1 MEITPTR
8 RNYKSKNKSFKPTQS
23 TPKVNKGPKSRM
35 NFKKTLIEDSISQ
48 KTTKFSALLNNPMP
62 LKKET
67 PPFLSASVLEGRVP
81 YLFKSF
87 LTKLYK
93 VKNDKDISLN
103 GGGEQTDATTK
114 ICISTI
120 DSLKNIIKDI
130 NAESTFLI
138 VDECHKIGTEKR
150 GDMLTNNWHATLG
163 LSATPERDYDDNFY
177 IIIKKILGDIIF
189 DYDYIDAREDEVI
202 VNFKLL
208 YGYAALLPEEEQKYK
223 KFTKSIQR
231 RAATI
236 GGNNMDDYPLKMLI
250 FNRARL
256 IKNSKNRIP
265 YGVELIQKYK
275 RDSWIVFTEN
285 KKQAKDFNDIIRNKG
300 FKSGIYNTD
309 LNDDERQENLENFK
323 AGKLNVLV
331 SCTAL
336 DEGFDMPEAD
346 GAMILSASSSK
357 RQRIQRM
364 GRVLRI
370 TANKENALIVT
381 VYSSKTEYEK
391 LREESNRY
399 KLEGVPIKWQQM
411 TL

>member
-1 MEITPTR
+1 MKLREWQEKAFPLWWAKKRGIV
-8 RNYKSKNKSFKPTQS
+8 
-23 TPKVNKGPKSRM
+23 KVVTGGG
-35 NFKKTLIEDSISQ
+35 KTVFAIHCLTKYLEEEKDNSIFIVVPSIALLDQWYEALQ
-48 KTTKFSALLNNPMP
+48 KTF
-62 LKKET
+62 
-67 PPFLSASVLEGRVP
+67 G
-81 YLFKSF
+81 
-87 LTKLYK
+87 
-93 VKNDKDISLN
+93 DKDISLN
-103 GGGEQTDATTK
+103 GGGEHLEEISKVT
-114 ICISTI
+114 ISTI
-120 DSLKNIIKDI
+120 DSVKNIIHKF
-130 NAESTFLI
+130 NASNTLLI

-150 GDMLTNNWHATLG
+150 GETLTNNWNATLG

-189 DYDYIDAREDEVI
+189 DYNYIDAREDEVI

-208 YGYAALLPEEEQKYK
+208 YAYAAMTEDEEEKYK

-236 GGNNMDDYPLKMLI
+236 GGNNMNDYPLKMLI
-250 FNRARL
+250 FNRARMV
-256 IKNSKNRIP
+256 KNSKNRIP
-265 YGVELIQKYK
+265 FGVELLQKHK

-285 KKQAKDFNDIIRNKG
+285 KKQAKEFNKIINKKG
-300 FKSGIYNTD
+300 YKSAIYNTD
-309 LNDDERQENLENFK
+309 LDNAEREENLNNFK
-323 AGKLNVLV
+323 SGNLNVLV

-381 VYSSKTEYEK
+381 VYSSKTEFDK

-399 KLEGVPIKWQQM
+399 KLYGVPVKWQQM
-411 TL
+411 K

>member
-1 MEITPTR
+1 LKLRDWQENAFPLWWEKKRGIIKVVTGGGKTVFAIHCLTKYLEE
-8 RNYKSKNKSFKPTQS
+8 NQS
-23 TPKVNKGPKSRM
+23 NSI
-35 NFKKTLIEDSISQ
+35 LIVVPSI
-48 KTTKFSALLNNPMP
+48 ALLDQWYEG
-62 LKKET
+62 LSQSFSSKEI
-67 PPFLSASVLEGRVP
+67 A
-81 YLFKSF
+81 
-87 LTKLYK
+87 
-93 VKNDKDISLN
+93 LN
-103 GGGEQTDATTK
+103 GGGEQIEDISK
-114 ICISTI
+114 ICITTI
-120 DSLKNIIKDI
+120 DSLKNLIDKVDPE
-130 NAESTFLI
+130 NTLLI

-150 GDMLTNNWHATLG
+150 GEMLTNNWHATLG

-208 YGYAALLPEEEQKYK
+208 YAYAAMTKDEEDKYK

-236 GGNNMDDYPLKMLI
+236 GGNNMNDYPLKMLI
-250 FNRARL
+250 FNRARMV
-256 IKNSKNRIP
+256 KNSKNRIP
-265 YGVELIQKYK
+265 FGVELLQKHK
-275 RDSWIVFTEN
+275 RESWIVFTEN
-285 KKQAKDFNDIIRNKG
+285 KKQAKEFNTIINTKG
-300 FKSGIYNTD
+300 YKSAIYNTD
-309 LNDDERQENLENFK
+309 LDNAAREENLNNFK
-323 AGKLNVLV
+323 NGNLNVLV

-381 VYSSKTEYEK
+381 VYSSNTEYVK
-391 LREESNRY
+391 LKEESNRY
-399 KLEGVPIKWQQM
+399 QLENVPIKWQRM
-411 TL
+411 K

>member
-1 MEITPTR
+1 MKLRQWQEKAFPLWWAKKRGIVKVVTGGGKTVFAIHCLTK
-8 RNYKSKNKSFKPTQS
+8 YLEKEKN
-23 TPKVNKGPKSRM
+23 N
-35 NFKKTLIEDSISQ
+35 SIFIVVPSIALLDQWYEGLQ
-48 KTTKFSALLNNPMP
+48 KTF
-62 LKKET
+62 
-67 PPFLSASVLEGRVP
+67 G
-81 YLFKSF
+81 
-87 LTKLYK
+87 
-93 VKNDKDISLN
+93 DKDISLN
-103 GGGEQTDATTK
+103 GGGEHLENISK
-114 ICISTI
+114 ITISTI
-120 DSLKNIIKDI
+120 DSVKNIIHKFDAS
-130 NAESTFLI
+130 NTLLI

-150 GDMLTNNWHATLG
+150 GETLTNNWHATLG

-208 YGYAALLPEEEQKYK
+208 YAYAAMTEDEEEKYK

-236 GGNNMDDYPLKMLI
+236 GGNNMNDYPLKMLI
-250 FNRARL
+250 FNRARMV
-256 IKNSKNRIP
+256 KNSKNRIP
-265 YGVELIQKYK
+265 FGVELLQKHK

-285 KKQAKDFNDIIRNKG
+285 KKQAKEFNKIINKKG
-300 FKSGIYNTD
+300 YKSAIYNTD
-309 LNDDERQENLENFK
+309 LDNAEREENLNNFK
-323 AGKLNVLV
+323 SGNLNVLV

-370 TANKENALIVT
+370 TANKQNALIVT
-381 VYSSKTEYEK
+381 VYSSKTEFDK

-399 KLEGVPIKWQQM
+399 KLEGVPVKWQQM
-411 TL
+411 R

>member
-1 MEITPTR
+1 MKLREWQAKAFPLWW
-8 RNYKSKNKSFKPTQS
+8 SKKRGIVKVVTGGGKTVFAIHCLTKYLEENK
-23 TPKVNKGPKSRM
+23 
-35 NFKKTLIEDSISQ
+35 DHSIFIVVPSI
-48 KTTKFSALLNNPMP
+48 ALLDQWYEGLQKDFNE
-62 LKKET
+62 KEI
-67 PPFLSASVLEGRVP
+67 A
-81 YLFKSF
+81 
-87 LTKLYK
+87 
-93 VKNDKDISLN
+93 LN
-103 GGGEQTDATTK
+103 GGGEHLEH
-114 ICISTI
+114 ISRINISTI
-120 DSLKNIIKDI
+120 DSVKNIIEQF
-130 NAESTFLI
+130 NASKTLLI

-150 GDMLTNNWHATLG
+150 GEVLTNNWHATLG

-177 IIIKKILGDIIF
+177 IIIRKILGDIIF

-208 YGYAALLPEEEQKYK
+208 YAYAAMTPDEEEKYK

-236 GGNNMDDYPLKMLI
+236 GGNDMNDYPLKMLI
-250 FNRARL
+250 FNRARMV
-256 IKNSKNRIP
+256 KNSKNRIP
-265 YGVELIQKYK
+265 FGIELLQKHK

-285 KKQAKDFNDIIRNKG
+285 KKQAKEFNKIINTKG
-300 FKSGIYNTD
+300 YKSAIYNTD
-309 LNDDERQENLENFK
+309 LDNAEREENLNNFK
-323 AGKLNVLV
+323 NGNLNVLV

-370 TANKENALIVT
+370 TANKQNALIVT
-381 VYSSKTEYEK
+381 VYSSKTEFDK

-411 TL
+411 KQV

>member
-1 MEITPTR
+1 MKLREWQEKAFPKWWAKKQGIVKVVTGGGKTFFAIFCLKKYLEKDPT
-8 RNYKSKNKSFKPTQS
+8 
-23 TPKVNKGPKSRM
+23 
-35 NFKKTLIEDSISQ
+35 KKILIIVPSI
-48 KTTKFSALLNNPMP
+48 ALLDQWY
-62 LKKET
+62 ES
-67 PPFLSASVLEGRVP
+67 LSQ
-81 YLFKSF
+81 SF
-87 LTKLYK
+87 SD
-93 VKNDKDISLN
+93 NDIGLN
-103 GGGEQTDATTK
+103 GGGEQSSSSTK

-120 DSLKNIIKDI
+120 DSLKNIINDI
-130 NAESTFLI
+130 NVKETFLI

-150 GDMLTNNWHATLG
+150 GDMLAGKWHATLG

-285 KKQAKDFNDIIRNKG
+285 KKQAKDFNKIINTKG

-309 LNDDERQENLENFK
+309 LKDDERQENLDNFK

-381 VYSSKTEYEK
+381 VYSSKTEYDK

-399 KLEGVPIKWQQM
+399 KLEGVPVKWQQM
-411 TL
+411 SL

>member
-1 MEITPTR
+1 MKLRQWQENAFPLWWAKKRGIV
-8 RNYKSKNKSFKPTQS
+8 
-23 TPKVNKGPKSRM
+23 KVVTGGG
-35 NFKKTLIEDSISQ
+35 KTVFAIHCLTKYLEKEKDNSIFIVVPSIALLDQWYEGLQ
-48 KTTKFSALLNNPMP
+48 KTF
-62 LKKET
+62 
-67 PPFLSASVLEGRVP
+67 G
-81 YLFKSF
+81 
-87 LTKLYK
+87 
-93 VKNDKDISLN
+93 DKDISLN
-103 GGGEQTDATTK
+103 GGGEHLVNISK
-114 ICISTI
+114 ITISTI
-120 DSLKNIIKDI
+120 DSVKNIIHKF
-130 NAESTFLI
+130 NASNTLLI

-150 GDMLTNNWHATLG
+150 GETLTNNWNATLG

-208 YGYAALLPEEEQKYK
+208 YAYAAMTKDEEEKYK

-236 GGNNMDDYPLKMLI
+236 GGNNMNDYPLKMLI
-250 FNRARL
+250 FNRARMV
-256 IKNSKNRIP
+256 KNSKNRIP
-265 YGVELIQKYK
+265 FGVELLQKHK

-285 KKQAKDFNDIIRNKG
+285 KKQAKEFNKIINKKG
-300 FKSGIYNTD
+300 YKSAIYNTD
-309 LNDDERQENLENFK
+309 LDNAEREENLNNFK
-323 AGKLNVLV
+323 SGNLNVLV

-381 VYSSKTEYEK
+381 VYSSKTEFDK

-399 KLEGVPIKWQQM
+399 KLEGVPVKWQQM
-411 TL
+411 K

>member
-1 MEITPTR
+1 MKLREWQAKAFPLWWAKKRGIVKVVTGGGKTVFAIHCLTK
-8 RNYKSKNKSFKPTQS
+8 YLEENK
-23 TPKVNKGPKSRM
+23 
-35 NFKKTLIEDSISQ
+35 DHSIFIVVPSI
-48 KTTKFSALLNNPMP
+48 ALLDQWY
-62 LKKET
+62 
-67 PPFLSASVLEGRVP
+67 EG
-81 YLFKSF
+81 LQKDF
-87 LTKLYK
+87 
-93 VKNDKDISLN
+93 NEKDIALN
-103 GGGEQTDATTK
+103 GGGEHLEHLSR
-114 ICISTI
+114 INISTI
-120 DSLKNIIKDI
+120 DSVKNIIEQFDASK
-130 NAESTFLI
+130 TLLI

-150 GDMLTNNWHATLG
+150 GEILTNNWHATLG

-177 IIIKKILGDIIF
+177 IIIRKILGDIIF

-208 YGYAALLPEEEQKYK
+208 YAYAAMTQDEEEKYK
-223 KFTKSIQR
+223 KSTKSIQR

-236 GGNNMDDYPLKMLI
+236 GGNDMNDYPLKMLI
-250 FNRARL
+250 FNRARMV
-256 IKNSKNRIP
+256 KNSKNRIP
-265 YGVELIQKYK
+265 FGIELLQKHK

-285 KKQAKDFNDIIRNKG
+285 KKQAKEFNKIINTKG
-300 FKSGIYNTD
+300 YKSAIYNTD
-309 LNDDERQENLENFK
+309 LDNAEREENLNNFK
-323 AGKLNVLV
+323 NGNLNVLV

-370 TANKENALIVT
+370 TANKQNALIVT
-381 VYSSKTEYEK
+381 VYSSKTEFDK

-411 TL
+411 KQV

>member
-1 MEITPTR
+1 MKLRDWQEKAFPLWWAEKRGIVKVVTGGGKTIFAIHCLTKYLEEER
-8 RNYKSKNKSFKPTQS
+8 SKSI
-23 TPKVNKGPKSRM
+23 
-35 NFKKTLIEDSISQ
+35 LIVVPSI
-48 KTTKFSALLNNPMP
+48 ALLDQWYEVMSQ
-62 LKKET
+62 T
-67 PPFLSASVLEGRVP
+67 FDS
-81 YLFKSF
+81 
-87 LTKLYK
+87 
-93 VKNDKDISLN
+93 KDITIN
-103 GGGEQTDATTK
+103 GGGEQPEDITK
-114 ICISTI
+114 ICITTV
-120 DSLKNIIKDI
+120 DSVKNIINKVD
-130 NAESTFLI
+130 AENTLLV

-150 GDMLTNNWHATLG
+150 GEMLTNNWHATLG

-177 IIIKKILGDIIF
+177 IIIKRILGDIIF

-208 YGYAALLPEEEQKYK
+208 YGYAAMLPEEEDKYT
-223 KFTKSIQR
+223 KFTKNIQR

-236 GGNNMDDYPLKMLI
+236 GGSNMNDYPLKMLI

-256 IKNSKNRIP
+256 VKNSKNRIP
-265 YGVELIQKYK
+265 YGVELLLKHK
-275 RDSWIVFTEN
+275 RESWIVFTEN
-285 KKQAKDFNDIIRNKG
+285 KKQAKEFNKIINKKG

-309 LNDDERQENLENFK
+309 LNDEERLHNLTAFK
-323 AGKLNVLV
+323 NRELNVLV

-381 VYSSKTEYEK
+381 VYSSKTEFTK

-399 KLEGVPIKWQQM
+399 KLEGVPVKWQQM
-411 TL
+411 RG

>member
-1 MEITPTR
+1 LKLREWQENAFPLWWARKRGIM
-8 RNYKSKNKSFKPTQS
+8 
-23 TPKVNKGPKSRM
+23 KVVTGGGKTV
-35 NFKKTLIEDSISQ
+35 FAIHCLKKYLEEEPDKTILIVVPSI
-48 KTTKFSALLNNPMP
+48 ALLDQWY
-62 LKKET
+62 
-67 PPFLSASVLEGRVP
+67 EGIS
-81 YLFKSF
+81 LNFDS
-87 LTKLYK
+87 
-93 VKNDKDISLN
+93 KDIALN
-103 GGGEQTDATTK
+103 GGGEQIEHISK
-114 ICISTI
+114 VCITTI
-120 DSLKNIIKDI
+120 DSLKNIINKIDPE
-130 NAESTFLI
+130 NTLLI

-150 GDMLTNNWHATLG
+150 GEMLTGNWHATLG

-208 YGYAALLPEEEQKYK
+208 YAYAEMTKDEEEKYK

-236 GGNNMDDYPLKMLI
+236 GGNNMNDYPLKMLI
-250 FNRARL
+250 FNRARMV
-256 IKNSKNRIP
+256 KNSKNRIP
-265 YGVELIQKYK
+265 FGVELLQKHK
-275 RDSWIVFTEN
+275 RESWIVFTEN
-285 KKQAKDFNDIIRNKG
+285 KKQAKEFNKIINTKG
-300 FKSGIYNTD
+300 YKSAIYNTD
-309 LNDDERQENLENFK
+309 LDNAEREENLNNFK
-323 AGKLNVLV
+323 SGNLNVLV

-381 VYSSKTEYEK
+381 VYSSNTEYIK
-391 LREESNRY
+391 LKEESNRY
-399 KLEGVPIKWQQM
+399 QLESVPIKWQKM
-411 TL
+411 K

>member
-1 MEITPTR
+1 LKLREWQENAFPLWWAKKRGIIKVVTGGGKTVFAIHCLKKYLEEEPDKSILIVVPSIALLDQWYEGISL
-8 RNYKSKNKSFKPTQS
+8 NFKSK
-23 TPKVNKGPKSRM
+23 
-35 NFKKTLIEDSISQ
+35 
-48 KTTKFSALLNNPMP
+48 
-62 LKKET
+62 
-67 PPFLSASVLEGRVP
+67 
-81 YLFKSF
+81 
-87 LTKLYK
+87 
-93 VKNDKDISLN
+93 DIALN
-103 GGGEQTDATTK
+103 GGGEQITDLSK
-114 ICISTI
+114 VCITTI
-120 DSLKNIIKDI
+120 DSLKNIISKVDQD
-130 NAESTFLI
+130 NTLLI

-150 GDMLTNNWHATLG
+150 GEMLTGNWHATLG

-208 YGYAALLPEEEQKYK
+208 YAYAEMTEAENDKYK
-223 KFTKSIQR
+223 DFTKKIQR

-236 GGNNMDDYPLKMLI
+236 GGNNMNDYPLKMLI
-250 FNRARL
+250 FNRARMV
-256 IKNSKNRIP
+256 KNSKNRIP
-265 YGVELIQKYK
+265 FGVELLQKHK

-285 KKQAKDFNDIIRNKG
+285 KKQAKEFNKIINKKG
-300 FKSGIYNTD
+300 YKSAIYNTD
-309 LNDDERQENLENFK
+309 LDNAEREENLNNFK
-323 AGKLNVLV
+323 SGNLNVLV

-381 VYSSKTEYEK
+381 VYSSNTEYVK
-391 LREESNRY
+391 LKEESNRY
-399 KLEGVPIKWQQM
+399 QLENVPIRWQKM
-411 TL
+411 K

>member
-1 MEITPTR
+1 MVTFLKLREWQEKAFPLWWEKKRGIIKVVTGGGKTFFAIHCLKRYLENDPQ
-8 RNYKSKNKSFKPTQS
+8 KSI
-23 TPKVNKGPKSRM
+23 
-35 NFKKTLIEDSISQ
+35 LIVVPSI
-48 KTTKFSALLNNPMP
+48 ALLDQWYDSLSQNFDD
-62 LKKET
+62 KE
-67 PPFLSASVLEGRVP
+67 
-81 YLFKSF
+81 
-87 LTKLYK
+87 
-93 VKNDKDISLN
+93 ISLN
-103 GGGEQTDATTK
+103 GGGEQTKIITK

-120 DSLKNIIKDI
+120 DSLKNIISLID
-130 NAESTFLI
+130 AENTLLI

-150 GDMLTNNWHATLG
+150 GEMLTNAWHATLG

-208 YGYAALLPEEEQKYK
+208 YGYAALLPEEENKYK

-236 GGNNMDDYPLKMLI
+236 GGQDMNDYPLKMLI

-256 IKNSKNRIP
+256 VKNSKNRIP
-265 YGVELIQKYK
+265 YGIELIQKYE

-285 KKQAKDFNDIIRNKG
+285 KKQAKEFNKIVNKLKG
-300 FKSGIYNTD
+300 FNSGIYNTD
-309 LNDDERQENLENFK
+309 LNDDERQENLEKFK
-323 AGKLNVLV
+323 AGNLNVLV

-364 GRVLRI
+364 GRVLMI

-399 KLEGVPIKWQQM
+399 KLEGVPVKWQQM
-411 TL
+411 SL

>member
-1 MEITPTR
+1 LKLREWQAKAFPLWWAKKRGIVKVVTGGGKTVFAIHCLAK
-8 RNYKSKNKSFKPTQS
+8 YLDENKDH
-23 TPKVNKGPKSRM
+23 
-35 NFKKTLIEDSISQ
+35 LIFIVVPSI
-48 KTTKFSALLNNPMP
+48 ALLDQWY
-62 LKKET
+62 
-67 PPFLSASVLEGRVP
+67 EG
-81 YLFKSF
+81 LQKDF
-87 LTKLYK
+87 
-93 VKNDKDISLN
+93 NEKDIALN
-103 GGGEQTDATTK
+103 GGGEHLEQLSR
-114 ICISTI
+114 INISTI
-120 DSLKNIIKDI
+120 DSVKNIIEQFDASK
-130 NAESTFLI
+130 TLLI

-150 GDMLTNNWHATLG
+150 GEVLTNNWHATLG

-177 IIIKKILGDIIF
+177 IIIRKILGDIIF

-208 YGYAALLPEEEQKYK
+208 YAYAAMTPDEEEKYK

-236 GGNNMDDYPLKMLI
+236 GGNDMNDYPLKMLI
-250 FNRARL
+250 FNRARMV
-256 IKNSKNRIP
+256 KNSKNRIP
-265 YGVELIQKYK
+265 FGIELLQKHK

-285 KKQAKDFNDIIRNKG
+285 KKQAKEFNKIINTKG
-300 FKSGIYNTD
+300 YKSAIYNTD
-309 LNDDERQENLENFK
+309 LDNAEREENLNNFK
-323 AGKLNVLV
+323 NGNLNVLV

-370 TANKENALIVT
+370 TANKQNALIVT
-381 VYSSKTEYEK
+381 VYSSKTEFDK

-411 TL
+411 KQV

>member
-1 MEITPTR
+1 MKLREWQAKAFPLWWAKKRGIVKVVTGGGKTVFAIHCLAKYLEE
-8 RNYKSKNKSFKPTQS
+8 NKNH
-23 TPKVNKGPKSRM
+23 
-35 NFKKTLIEDSISQ
+35 SIFIVVPSI
-48 KTTKFSALLNNPMP
+48 ALLDQWYEGLQKDFNE
-62 LKKET
+62 KEI
-67 PPFLSASVLEGRVP
+67 A
-81 YLFKSF
+81 
-87 LTKLYK
+87 
-93 VKNDKDISLN
+93 LN
-103 GGGEQTDATTK
+103 GGGEHLEK
-114 ICISTI
+114 LSRVNISTI
-120 DSLKNIIKDI
+120 DSVKNIIEQF
-130 NAESTFLI
+130 NASKTLLI

-150 GDMLTNNWHATLG
+150 GEVLTNNWHATLG
-163 LSATPERDYDDNFY
+163 LSATPERDYDDNFF

-189 DYDYIDAREDEVI
+189 NYDYIDAREDKVI

-208 YGYAALLPEEEQKYK
+208 YGYAALLPEEEEKYK

-231 RAATI
+231 RASTI
-236 GGNNMDDYPLKMLI
+236 GGQDMNDYPLKMLI

-285 KKQAKDFNDIIRNKG
+285 KKQAKDFNKIINKKG

-309 LNDDERQENLENFK
+309 LKDNERQENLEAFK
-323 AGKLNVLV
+323 SGKLNVLV

-346 GAMILSASSSK
+346 GAMILSSSSSK

-370 TANKENALIVT
+370 TANKKNALIVT

-399 KLEGVPIKWQQM
+399 KLEGVPIKWNQM
-411 TL
+411 RIN

>member
-1 MEITPTR
+1 MKLREWQENAFPLWWAKKRGIIKVVTGGGKTVFAIHYLKKYIEEEP
-8 RNYKSKNKSFKPTQS
+8 NKSILIVVPSIALLDQWYEGISLNFKNK
-23 TPKVNKGPKSRM
+23 
-35 NFKKTLIEDSISQ
+35 
-48 KTTKFSALLNNPMP
+48 
-62 LKKET
+62 
-67 PPFLSASVLEGRVP
+67 
-81 YLFKSF
+81 
-87 LTKLYK
+87 
-93 VKNDKDISLN
+93 DIALN
-103 GGGEQTDATTK
+103 GGGEQITDLSK
-114 ICISTI
+114 VCITTI
-120 DSLKNIIKDI
+120 DSLKNIIRKV
-130 NAESTFLI
+130 EQKSTLLI

-150 GDMLTNNWHATLG
+150 GEMLAGNWHATLG

-208 YGYAALLPEEEQKYK
+208 YAYAEMTEAENDKYK
-223 KFTKSIQR
+223 DFTKKIQR

-236 GGNNMDDYPLKMLI
+236 GGNNMNDYPLKMLI
-250 FNRARL
+250 FNRARMV
-256 IKNSKNRIP
+256 KNSKNRIP
-265 YGVELIQKYK
+265 SGIKLLQKYK

-285 KKQAKDFNDIIRNKG
+285 KKQAKEFNKIINKKG
-300 FKSGIYNTD
+300 YKSAIYNTD
-309 LNDDERQENLENFK
+309 LDNAEREENLNNFK
-323 AGKLNVLV
+323 SGNLNVLV

-381 VYSSKTEYEK
+381 VYSSKTEFEK

-399 KLEGVPIKWQQM
+399 KLEGVPVKWQQM
-411 TL
+411 RL

>member
-1 MEITPTR
+1 MKLREWQEKAFPLWWAKKRGIV
-8 RNYKSKNKSFKPTQS
+8 
-23 TPKVNKGPKSRM
+23 KVVTGGG
-35 NFKKTLIEDSISQ
+35 KTVFAIHCLTKYLEEEKDNSIFIVVPSIALLDQWYEGLQ
-48 KTTKFSALLNNPMP
+48 KTFDDT
-62 LKKET
+62 
-67 PPFLSASVLEGRVP
+67 
-81 YLFKSF
+81 
-87 LTKLYK
+87 
-93 VKNDKDISLN
+93 DISLN
-103 GGGEQTDATTK
+103 GGGEHLEEISKVT
-114 ICISTI
+114 ISTI
-120 DSLKNIIKDI
+120 DSVKNIIHKFDAS
-130 NAESTFLI
+130 NTLLI

-150 GDMLTNNWHATLG
+150 GETLTNNWHATLG

-208 YGYAALLPEEEQKYK
+208 YAYAAMTKDEEDKYK

-236 GGNNMDDYPLKMLI
+236 GGNNMNDYPLKMLI
-250 FNRARL
+250 FNRARMV
-256 IKNSKNRIP
+256 KNSKNRIP
-265 YGVELIQKYK
+265 FGVELLQKHK

-285 KKQAKDFNDIIRNKG
+285 KKQAKEFNKIINKKG
-300 FKSGIYNTD
+300 YKSAIYNTD
-309 LNDDERQENLENFK
+309 LDNAEREENLNNFK
-323 AGKLNVLV
+323 SGNLNVLV

-381 VYSSKTEYEK
+381 VYSSKTEFDK

-399 KLEGVPIKWQQM
+399 KLEGVPVKWQQM
-411 TL
+411 NSY

>member
-1 MEITPTR
+1 MKLRQWQEKAFPLWWAKKRGIV
-8 RNYKSKNKSFKPTQS
+8 
-23 TPKVNKGPKSRM
+23 KVVTGGG
-35 NFKKTLIEDSISQ
+35 KTVFAIHCLTKYLEDEKDNSIFIVVPSIALLDQWYEGLQ
-48 KTTKFSALLNNPMP
+48 KTF
-62 LKKET
+62 
-67 PPFLSASVLEGRVP
+67 G
-81 YLFKSF
+81 
-87 LTKLYK
+87 
-93 VKNDKDISLN
+93 DKDISLN
-103 GGGEQTDATTK
+103 GGGEHLENISK
-114 ICISTI
+114 ITISTI
-120 DSLKNIIKDI
+120 DSVKNIIHKF
-130 NAESTFLI
+130 NAPNTLLI

-150 GDMLTNNWHATLG
+150 GEILTGNWHATLG

-208 YGYAALLPEEEQKYK
+208 YAYAEMTEAENDKYK
-223 KFTKSIQR
+223 DFTKKIQR

-236 GGNNMDDYPLKMLI
+236 GGNNMNDYPLKMLI
-250 FNRARL
+250 FNRARMV
-256 IKNSKNRIP
+256 KNSKNRIP
-265 YGVELIQKYK
+265 FGVELLQKHK

-285 KKQAKDFNDIIRNKG
+285 KKQAKEFNKIINKKG
-300 FKSGIYNTD
+300 YKSAIYNTD
-309 LNDDERQENLENFK
+309 LDNNEREENLNNFK
-323 AGKLNVLV
+323 SGNLNVLV

-381 VYSSKTEYEK
+381 VYSSNTEYVK
-391 LREESNRY
+391 LKEESNRY
-399 KLEGVPIKWQQM
+399 QLENVPIRWQKM
-411 TL
+411 K

>member
-1 MEITPTR
+1 MVTFLKLREWQEKAFPLWWEKKRGIIKVVTGGGKTFFAIHCLKKYLENDPQ
-8 RNYKSKNKSFKPTQS
+8 KSI
-23 TPKVNKGPKSRM
+23 
-35 NFKKTLIEDSISQ
+35 LIVVPSI
-48 KTTKFSALLNNPMP
+48 ALLDQWYDSLSQNFDD
-62 LKKET
+62 KE
-67 PPFLSASVLEGRVP
+67 
-81 YLFKSF
+81 
-87 LTKLYK
+87 
-93 VKNDKDISLN
+93 ISLN
-103 GGGEQTDATTK
+103 GGGEQTKIITK

-120 DSLKNIIKDI
+120 DSLKNIISLID
-130 NAESTFLI
+130 AENTLLI

-150 GDMLTNNWHATLG
+150 GEMLTNAWHATLG

-208 YGYAALLPEEEQKYK
+208 YGYAALLPEEENKYK

-231 RAATI
+231 RATTI
-236 GGNNMDDYPLKMLI
+236 GGQDMNDYPLKMLI

-256 IKNSKNRIP
+256 VKNSKNRIP
-265 YGVELIQKYK
+265 YGIELIQKYE

-285 KKQAKDFNDIIRNKG
+285 KKQAKEFNKIVNKLKG
-300 FKSGIYNTD
+300 FNSGIYNTD
-309 LNDDERQENLENFK
+309 LNDDERQENLEKFK
-323 AGKLNVLV
+323 AGNLNVLV

-346 GAMILSASSSK
+346 GAMILSATSSK

-399 KLEGVPIKWQQM
+399 KLEGVPVKWQQM
-411 TL
+411 SL

>member
-1 MEITPTR
+1 MKLREWQENAFPLWWAKKRGIIKVVTGGGKTVFAIHCLKKYIEEEP
-8 RNYKSKNKSFKPTQS
+8 NKSILIVVPSIALLDQWYEGISLNFKNK
-23 TPKVNKGPKSRM
+23 
-35 NFKKTLIEDSISQ
+35 
-48 KTTKFSALLNNPMP
+48 
-62 LKKET
+62 
-67 PPFLSASVLEGRVP
+67 
-81 YLFKSF
+81 
-87 LTKLYK
+87 
-93 VKNDKDISLN
+93 DIALN
-103 GGGEQTDATTK
+103 GGGEQITDLSK
-114 ICISTI
+114 VCITTI
-120 DSLKNIIKDI
+120 DSLKNIISKV
-130 NAESTFLI
+130 EQQSTLLI

-150 GDMLTNNWHATLG
+150 GEMLAGNWHATLG

-208 YGYAALLPEEEQKYK
+208 YAYAEMTEAENDKYK
-223 KFTKSIQR
+223 DFTKKIQR

-236 GGNNMDDYPLKMLI
+236 GGNNMNDYPLKMLI
-250 FNRARL
+250 FNRARMV
-256 IKNSKNRIP
+256 KNSKNRIP
-265 YGVELIQKYK
+265 SGVKLLQKYK

-285 KKQAKDFNDIIRNKG
+285 KKQAKEFNKIINKKG
-300 FKSGIYNTD
+300 YKSAIYNTD
-309 LNDDERQENLENFK
+309 LDNAEREENLNNFK
-323 AGKLNVLV
+323 SGNLNVLV

-357 RQRIQRM
+357 RQSIQRM

-381 VYSSKTEYEK
+381 VYSSKTEFEK

-399 KLEGVPIKWQQM
+399 KLEGVPVKWQQM
-411 TL
+411 RL

>member
-1 MEITPTR
+1 LKLREWQETAFPLWWNRKRGIV
-8 RNYKSKNKSFKPTQS
+8 
-23 TPKVNKGPKSRM
+23 KVVTGGG
-35 NFKKTLIEDSISQ
+35 KTVFAIHCLKQYLEENPSNSILIVVPSI
-48 KTTKFSALLNNPMP
+48 ALLDQWY
-62 LKKET
+62 
-67 PPFLSASVLEGRVP
+67 EGLLQS
-81 YLFKSF
+81 YDANQL
-87 LTKLYK
+87 
-93 VKNDKDISLN
+93 SLN
-103 GGGEQTDATTK
+103 GGGEHLEELSMIT
-114 ICISTI
+114 ISTI
-120 DSLKNIIKDI
+120 DSVKNIIDKFD
-130 NAESTFLI
+130 ASQTLLI

-150 GDMLTNNWHATLG
+150 GETLTNNWHATLG

-208 YGYAALLPEEEQKYK
+208 YAYAAMTPEEEDEYK

-236 GGNNMDDYPLKMLI
+236 GGNNMNDYPLKMMI
-250 FNRARL
+250 FNRARMV
-256 IKNSKNRIP
+256 KNSKNRIP
-265 YGVELIQKYK
+265 FGIELLQKYK

-285 KKQAKDFNDIIRNKG
+285 KKQAKEFNTIINTKG
-300 FKSGIYNTD
+300 YQSAIYNTD
-309 LNDDERQENLENFK
+309 LDATEREENLNNFK
-323 AGKLNVLV
+323 SGNLNVLV

-370 TANKENALIVT
+370 TANKQNALIVT

-399 KLEGVPIKWQQM
+399 QLEGVPIKWQQM
-411 TL
+411 Q

>member
-1 MEITPTR
+1 MKLRDWQENAFPLWWEKKRGIIKVVTGGGKTVFAIHCLTKYLEE
-8 RNYKSKNKSFKPTQS
+8 NQS
-23 TPKVNKGPKSRM
+23 NSI
-35 NFKKTLIEDSISQ
+35 LIVVPSI
-48 KTTKFSALLNNPMP
+48 ALLDQWYEG
-62 LKKET
+62 LSQSFSSKEI
-67 PPFLSASVLEGRVP
+67 A
-81 YLFKSF
+81 
-87 LTKLYK
+87 
-93 VKNDKDISLN
+93 LN
-103 GGGEQTDATTK
+103 GGGEQIEDISK
-114 ICISTI
+114 ICITTI
-120 DSLKNIIKDI
+120 DSLKNLIDKVDPE
-130 NAESTFLI
+130 NTLLI

-150 GDMLTNNWHATLG
+150 GEMLTNNWHATLG

-208 YGYAALLPEEEQKYK
+208 YAYAAMTNDEEDKYK

-236 GGNNMDDYPLKMLI
+236 GGNNMNDYPLKMLI
-250 FNRARL
+250 FNRARMV
-256 IKNSKNRIP
+256 KNSKNRIP
-265 YGVELIQKYK
+265 FGVELLQKHK
-275 RDSWIVFTEN
+275 RESWIVFTEN
-285 KKQAKDFNDIIRNKG
+285 KKQAKEFNTIINTKG
-300 FKSGIYNTD
+300 YKSAIYNTD
-309 LNDDERQENLENFK
+309 LDNAAREENLNNFK
-323 AGKLNVLV
+323 NGNLNVLV

-381 VYSSKTEYEK
+381 VYSSNTEYVK
-391 LREESNRY
+391 LKEESNRY
-399 KLEGVPIKWQQM
+399 QLENVPIRWQQM
-411 TL
+411 K

>member
-1 MEITPTR
+1 MKLRDWQEKAFPLWW
-8 RNYKSKNKSFKPTQS
+8 SKKRGIVKVVTGGGKTFFAIYCLKKYLDEEPNKN
-23 TPKVNKGPKSRM
+23 V
-35 NFKKTLIEDSISQ
+35 LIVVPSI
-48 KTTKFSALLNNPMP
+48 ALLDQWYEN
-62 LKKET
+62 LT
-67 PPFLSASVLEGRVP
+67 H
-81 YLFKSF
+81 SF
-87 LTKLYK
+87 
-93 VKNDKDISLN
+93 NDKDISLN
-103 GGGEQTDATTK
+103 GGGEQTDAATK

-120 DSLKNIIKDI
+120 DSLKNIINDI
-130 NAESTFLI
+130 DAESTFLI

-208 YGYAALLPEEEQKYK
+208 YGYAALLPEEEAKYK

-236 GGNNMDDYPLKMLI
+236 GGQNMDDYPLKMLI

-256 IKNSKNRIP
+256 VKNSKNRIP

-285 KKQAKDFNDIIRNKG
+285 KKQAKDFNDIINKKG

-309 LNDDERQENLENFK
+309 LKDDERQENLENFK
-323 AGKLNVLV
+323 SGKL
-331 SCTAL
+331 
-336 DEGFDMPEAD
+336 
-346 GAMILSASSSK
+346 LS
-357 RQRIQRM
+357 
-364 GRVLRI
+364 
-370 TANKENALIVT
+370 LIH
-381 VYSSKTEYEK
+381 
-391 LREESNRY
+391 
-399 KLEGVPIKWQQM
+399 I
-411 TL
+411 

>member
-1 MEITPTR
+1 MRLREWQEKAFPLWWK
-8 RNYKSKNKSFKPTQS
+8 YKKGIIKVVTGGGKTFFAIHCLRKYLEEDHNKNI
-23 TPKVNKGPKSRM
+23 
-35 NFKKTLIEDSISQ
+35 LIVVPSI
-48 KTTKFSALLNNPMP
+48 ALLDQWY
-62 LKKET
+62 ES
-67 PPFLSASVLEGRVP
+67 LSQNFSDTE
-81 YLFKSF
+81 
-87 LTKLYK
+87 
-93 VKNDKDISLN
+93 ISLN
-103 GGGEQTDATTK
+103 GGGEQTTSITK

-120 DSLKNIIKDI
+120 DSLKNIIKEVDAS
-130 NAESTFLI
+130 NSLLI

-150 GDMLTNNWHATLG
+150 GEMLTNNWHATLG

-189 DYDYIDAREDEVI
+189 DYDYIDARDDEVI

-208 YGYAALLPEEEQKYK
+208 YGYAALLPEEENKYK

-236 GGNNMDDYPLKMLI
+236 GGQDMNDYPLKMLI

-256 IKNSKNRIP
+256 VKNSKNRIP
-265 YGVELIQKYK
+265 YGIELIKKYE

-285 KKQAKDFNDIIRNKG
+285 KKQAKEFNNKVNHIKG
-300 FKSGIYNTD
+300 FESGIYNTD
-309 LNDDERQENLENFK
+309 LKDDERQENLENFK

-399 KLEGVPIKWQQM
+399 KLEGVPVKWQQM
-411 TL
+411 SL

>member
-1 MEITPTR
+1 LKLREWQEAAFPLWWERKRGIVKVVTGGGKTVFAIHCLKKYLEENSNNSIFIVVPSIALLDQW
-8 RNYKSKNKSFKPTQS
+8 YEGLQLSFK
-23 TPKVNKGPKSRM
+23 
-35 NFKKTLIEDSISQ
+35 
-48 KTTKFSALLNNPMP
+48 NN
-62 LKKET
+62 EI
-67 PPFLSASVLEGRVP
+67 A
-81 YLFKSF
+81 
-87 LTKLYK
+87 
-93 VKNDKDISLN
+93 LN
-103 GGGEQTDATTK
+103 GGGEHLNKLSK
-114 ICISTI
+114 ITISTI
-120 DSLKNIIKDI
+120 DSVKNIIEYFDASK
-130 NAESTFLI
+130 TLLI

-150 GDMLTNNWHATLG
+150 GETLTNHWHATLG

-177 IIIKKILGDIIF
+177 IIIRKILGDIIF

-208 YGYAALLPEEEQKYK
+208 YAYAAMTNSEEAEYK

-236 GGNNMDDYPLKMLI
+236 GGNNMNDYPLKMLI
-250 FNRARL
+250 FNRARMV
-256 IKNSKNRIP
+256 KNSINRIP
-265 YGVELIQKYK
+265 FGIELLQKYK

-285 KKQAKDFNDIIRNKG
+285 KKQAKEFNTIINSKG
-300 FKSGIYNTD
+300 YKSAIYNTD
-309 LNDDERQENLENFK
+309 LDTSEREENLNNFK
-323 AGKLNVLV
+323 NGNLNVLV

-370 TANKENALIVT
+370 TANKQNALIVT

-399 KLEGVPIKWQQM
+399 QLEGVPVKWQQM
-411 TL
+411 K

>member
-1 MEITPTR
+1 MKLRQWQEKAFPLWWAKKRGIV
-8 RNYKSKNKSFKPTQS
+8 
-23 TPKVNKGPKSRM
+23 KVVTGGG
-35 NFKKTLIEDSISQ
+35 KTVFAIYCLTKYLEEQKDNSIFIIVPSIALLDQWYEGLQ
-48 KTTKFSALLNNPMP
+48 KTF
-62 LKKET
+62 
-67 PPFLSASVLEGRVP
+67 G
-81 YLFKSF
+81 
-87 LTKLYK
+87 
-93 VKNDKDISLN
+93 DKDISLN
-103 GGGEQTDATTK
+103 GGGEHLENISK
-114 ICISTI
+114 ITISTI
-120 DSLKNIIKDI
+120 DSVKNIIHKF
-130 NAESTFLI
+130 NAPNTLLI

-150 GDMLTNNWHATLG
+150 GEILTGNWHATLG

-208 YGYAALLPEEEQKYK
+208 YAYAEMTEAENDKYK
-223 KFTKSIQR
+223 DFTKKIQR

-236 GGNNMDDYPLKMLI
+236 GGNNMNDYPLKMLI
-250 FNRARL
+250 FNRARMV
-256 IKNSKNRIP
+256 KNSKNRIP
-265 YGVELIQKYK
+265 FGVELLQKHK

-285 KKQAKDFNDIIRNKG
+285 KKQAKEFNKIINKKG
-300 FKSGIYNTD
+300 YKSAIYNTD
-309 LNDDERQENLENFK
+309 LDNNEREENLNNFK
-323 AGKLNVLV
+323 SGNLNVLV

-381 VYSSKTEYEK
+381 VYSSNTEYVK
-391 LREESNRY
+391 LKEESNRY
-399 KLEGVPIKWQQM
+399 QLENVPIRWQKM
-411 TL
+411 K

>member
-1 MEITPTR
+1 MKLRDWQEKAFPLWWADKRGIVKVVTGGGKTIFAIHCLTKYLEEER
-8 RNYKSKNKSFKPTQS
+8 SKSI
-23 TPKVNKGPKSRM
+23 
-35 NFKKTLIEDSISQ
+35 LIVVPSI
-48 KTTKFSALLNNPMP
+48 ALLDQWHEVMSQ
-62 LKKET
+62 T
-67 PPFLSASVLEGRVP
+67 FDS
-81 YLFKSF
+81 
-87 LTKLYK
+87 
-93 VKNDKDISLN
+93 KDITIN
-103 GGGEQTDATTK
+103 GGGQQPEDVTK
-114 ICISTI
+114 ICITTV
-120 DSLKNIIKDI
+120 DSVKNIINKVD
-130 NAESTFLI
+130 AENTLLV

-150 GDMLTNNWHATLG
+150 GEMLTNNWHATLG

-177 IIIKKILGDIIF
+177 IIIKRILGDIIF

-208 YGYAALLPEEEQKYK
+208 YGYAAMLPEEEDKYT
-223 KFTKSIQR
+223 KFTKNIQR

-236 GGNNMDDYPLKMLI
+236 GGSNMNDYPLKMLI

-256 IKNSKNRIP
+256 VKNSKNRIP
-265 YGVELIQKYK
+265 YGVELLLKHK
-275 RDSWIVFTEN
+275 RESWIVFTEN
-285 KKQAKDFNDIIRNKG
+285 KKQAKEFNKIINKKG

-309 LNDDERQENLENFK
+309 LNDEERLHNLTAFK
-323 AGKLNVLV
+323 NRELNVLV

-381 VYSSKTEYEK
+381 VYSSKTEFTK

-399 KLEGVPIKWQQM
+399 KLEGVPVKGQQM
-411 TL
+411 RS

>member
-1 MEITPTR
+1 MVTFLKLREWQEKAFPLWWEKKRGIIKVVTGGGKTFFAIHCLKKYLENDPQ
-8 RNYKSKNKSFKPTQS
+8 KSI
-23 TPKVNKGPKSRM
+23 
-35 NFKKTLIEDSISQ
+35 LIVVPSI
-48 KTTKFSALLNNPMP
+48 ALLDQWYDSLSQNFDD
-62 LKKET
+62 KE
-67 PPFLSASVLEGRVP
+67 
-81 YLFKSF
+81 
-87 LTKLYK
+87 
-93 VKNDKDISLN
+93 ISLN
-103 GGGEQTDATTK
+103 GGGEQTKIITK

-120 DSLKNIIKDI
+120 DSLKNIISLID
-130 NAESTFLI
+130 AENTLLI

-150 GDMLTNNWHATLG
+150 GEMLTNAWHATLG

-208 YGYAALLPEEEQKYK
+208 YGYAALLPEEENKYK

-236 GGNNMDDYPLKMLI
+236 GGQDMNDYPLKMLI

-256 IKNSKNRIP
+256 VKNSKNRIP
-265 YGVELIQKYK
+265 YGIELIQKYE

-285 KKQAKDFNDIIRNKG
+285 KKQAKEFNKIVNKLKG
-300 FKSGIYNTD
+300 FNSGIYNTD
-309 LNDDERQENLENFK
+309 LNDDERQENLEKFK
-323 AGKLNVLV
+323 AGNLNVLV

-391 LREESNRY
+391 LLEESNRY
-399 KLEGVPIKWQQM
+399 KLEGVPVKWQQM
-411 TL
+411 SL

>member
-1 MEITPTR
+1 MVTFLKLREWQEKAFPLWWEKKRGIIKVVTGGGKTFFAIHCLKRYLENDPQ
-8 RNYKSKNKSFKPTQS
+8 KSI
-23 TPKVNKGPKSRM
+23 
-35 NFKKTLIEDSISQ
+35 LIVVPSI
-48 KTTKFSALLNNPMP
+48 ALLDQWYDSLSQNFDD
-62 LKKET
+62 KE
-67 PPFLSASVLEGRVP
+67 
-81 YLFKSF
+81 
-87 LTKLYK
+87 
-93 VKNDKDISLN
+93 ISLN
-103 GGGEQTDATTK
+103 GGGEQTKTITK

-120 DSLKNIIKDI
+120 DSLKNIISLID
-130 NAESTFLI
+130 AENTLLI

-150 GDMLTNNWHATLG
+150 GEMLTNAWHATLG

-208 YGYAALLPEEEQKYK
+208 YGYAALLPEEENKYK

-236 GGNNMDDYPLKMLI
+236 GGQDMNDYPLKMLI

-256 IKNSKNRIP
+256 VKNSKNRIP
-265 YGVELIQKYK
+265 YGIELIQKYE

-285 KKQAKDFNDIIRNKG
+285 KKQAKEFNKIVNKLKG
-300 FKSGIYNTD
+300 FNSGIYNTD
-309 LNDDERQENLENFK
+309 LNDDERQENLEKFK
-323 AGKLNVLV
+323 DGKLNVLV

-346 GAMILSASSSK
+346 GAMILSSSSSK

-399 KLEGVPIKWQQM
+399 KLEGVPVKWQQM
-411 TL
+411 SL

>member
-1 MEITPTR
+1 LKLREWQAKAFPLWWAKKRGIVKVVTGGGKTVFAIHCLTK
-8 RNYKSKNKSFKPTQS
+8 YLEENK
-23 TPKVNKGPKSRM
+23 
-35 NFKKTLIEDSISQ
+35 DHSIFIVVPSI
-48 KTTKFSALLNNPMP
+48 ALLDQWY
-62 LKKET
+62 
-67 PPFLSASVLEGRVP
+67 EG
-81 YLFKSF
+81 LQKDF
-87 LTKLYK
+87 
-93 VKNDKDISLN
+93 NEKDIALN
-103 GGGEQTDATTK
+103 GGGEHLEHLSR
-114 ICISTI
+114 INISTI
-120 DSLKNIIKDI
+120 DSVKNIIEQFDASK
-130 NAESTFLI
+130 TLLI

-150 GDMLTNNWHATLG
+150 GEILTNNWHATLG

-177 IIIKKILGDIIF
+177 IIIRKILGDIIF

-208 YGYAALLPEEEQKYK
+208 YAYAAMTQDEEEKYK
-223 KFTKSIQR
+223 KSTKSIQR

-236 GGNNMDDYPLKMLI
+236 GGNDMNDYPLKMLI
-250 FNRARL
+250 FNRARMV
-256 IKNSKNRIP
+256 KNSKNRIP
-265 YGVELIQKYK
+265 FGIELLQKHK

-285 KKQAKDFNDIIRNKG
+285 KKQAKEFNKIINTKG
-300 FKSGIYNTD
+300 YKSAIYNTD
-309 LNDDERQENLENFK
+309 LDNAEREENLNNFK
-323 AGKLNVLV
+323 NGNLNVLV

-370 TANKENALIVT
+370 TANKKNALIVT
-381 VYSSKTEYEK
+381 VYSSKTEFDK

-411 TL
+411 KQV

>member
-1 MEITPTR
+1 MKLRQWQEKAFPLWWAKKRGIV
-8 RNYKSKNKSFKPTQS
+8 
-23 TPKVNKGPKSRM
+23 KVVTGGG
-35 NFKKTLIEDSISQ
+35 KTVFAIHCLTKYLEEEKDNSIFIVVPSIALLDQWYEGLQ
-48 KTTKFSALLNNPMP
+48 KTF
-62 LKKET
+62 
-67 PPFLSASVLEGRVP
+67 G
-81 YLFKSF
+81 
-87 LTKLYK
+87 
-93 VKNDKDISLN
+93 DKDISLN
-103 GGGEQTDATTK
+103 GGGEHLEVISK
-114 ICISTI
+114 ITISTI
-120 DSLKNIIKDI
+120 DSVKNIIHKFDAS
-130 NAESTFLI
+130 NTLLI

-150 GDMLTNNWHATLG
+150 GETLTNNWHATLG

-208 YGYAALLPEEEQKYK
+208 YAYAAMTEDEEEKYK

-236 GGNNMDDYPLKMLI
+236 GGNNMNDYPLKMLI
-250 FNRARL
+250 FNRARMV
-256 IKNSKNRIP
+256 KNSKNRIP
-265 YGVELIQKYK
+265 FGVELLQKHK

-285 KKQAKDFNDIIRNKG
+285 KKQAKEFNKIINKKG
-300 FKSGIYNTD
+300 YKSAIYNTD
-309 LNDDERQENLENFK
+309 LDNAEREENLNNFK
-323 AGKLNVLV
+323 SGNLNVLV

-381 VYSSKTEYEK
+381 VYSSKTEFDK
-391 LREESNRY
+391 LIEESNRY
-399 KLEGVPIKWQQM
+399 KLEGVPVKWQQM
-411 TL
+411 K